1 MNPIHELTG
10 YLAATLTTVSFVPQ
24 VLRTLR
30 TRDTRAISL
39 GMYALF
45 SAGVALWLVY
55 GLLLRAW
62 PIILANLITL
72 GLALTV
78 LWHKLREDRAQP
90 AEPQDPV

>member
-1 MNPIHELTG
+1 MSVPAPFIGVVLIWGTTP
-10 YLAATLTTVSFVPQ
+10 LAIQWS
-24 VLRTLR
+24 
-30 TRDTRAISL
+30 SL
-39 GMYALF
+39 GGGFLF
-45 SAGVALWLVY
+45 GVALWLVY

-72 GLALTV
+72 GLTLTV